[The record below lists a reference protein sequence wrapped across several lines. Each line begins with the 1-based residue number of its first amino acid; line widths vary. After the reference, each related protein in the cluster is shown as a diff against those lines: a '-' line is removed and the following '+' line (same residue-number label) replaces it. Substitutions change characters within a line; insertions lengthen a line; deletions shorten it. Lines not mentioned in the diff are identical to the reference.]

1 VPSEA
6 DAKQKRSRPAKPRK
20 SHADRALSSIRV
32 AKRGQRELTDPA
44 DRVRILLAEANILA
58 LLDVADAL
66 SPLPAATEKAED
78 GAPAGDG

>member
-1 VPSEA
+1 VPPDA
-6 DAKQKRSRPAKPRK
+6 DAKPKRPAKPRK

-32 AKRGQRELTDPA
+32 AKRGQREITDPS

-66 SPLPAATEKAED
+66 SPLPAATAKGQD
-78 GAPAGDG
+78 GAPAADG